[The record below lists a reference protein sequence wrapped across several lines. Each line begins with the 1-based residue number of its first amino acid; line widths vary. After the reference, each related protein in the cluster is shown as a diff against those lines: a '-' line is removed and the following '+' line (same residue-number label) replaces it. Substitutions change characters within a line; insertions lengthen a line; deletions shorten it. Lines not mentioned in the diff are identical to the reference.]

1 MGLGSRWFDVGRP
14 DHLGPLIGFVG
25 DEFAEAGRRQRKHRA
40 TEVGDPRLADA
51 RLLDRKV
58 QSSKMVQAALLLLM
72 LEAAISDLVSPS
84 A

>member
-40 TEVGDPRLADA
+40 TEVGDPRLQLRVGEA
-51 RLLDRKV
+51 R
-58 QSSKMVQAALLLLM
+58 
-72 LEAAISDLVSPS
+72 IDLVIEFVDEFVRRALGAPTPYHALTS
-84 A
+84 